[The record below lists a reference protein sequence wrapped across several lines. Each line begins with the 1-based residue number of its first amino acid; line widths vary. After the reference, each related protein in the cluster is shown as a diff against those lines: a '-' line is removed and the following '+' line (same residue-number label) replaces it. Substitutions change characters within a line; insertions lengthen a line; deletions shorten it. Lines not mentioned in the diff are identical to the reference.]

1 MEQMRKIKHL
11 RVLVFILFQ
20 NFEAFLPCWIVTVC
34 NISLR
39 FSQVLN
45 KNVGVLKKVLEH
57 FN

>member
-1 MEQMRKIKHL
+1 MFLSSFCSKTFP
-11 RVLVFILFQ
+11 VLFQ